1 MQLLLQDNIRHD
13 VMCRALVNVQR
24 QNVAI
29 HAGRLKHSPSFKVFM
44 LIGPSIADPPIA
56 RCVSLLNSLR
66 VRPFEPC
73 CRVVRERRQ
82 RDTCLG
88 YIEVTLE
95 TAPCCPEAEPSSL
108 QSMMVCDTQSQH
120 LP

>member
-1 MQLLLQDNIRHD
+1 MQLLLQWKNQHD
-13 VMCRALVNVQR
+13 VMCRALVNSKR

-44 LIGPSIADPPIA
+44 LIGPSTADPPIA

-108 QSMMVCDTQSQH
+108 QSVMVCDMHSQH
-120 LP
+120 LL